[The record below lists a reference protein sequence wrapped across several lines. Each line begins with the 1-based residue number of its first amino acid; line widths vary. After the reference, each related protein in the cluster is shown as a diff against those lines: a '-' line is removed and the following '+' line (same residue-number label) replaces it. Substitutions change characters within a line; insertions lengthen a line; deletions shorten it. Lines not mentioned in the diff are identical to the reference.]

1 MKPSASL
8 EEFRRESAAIEA
20 ELLVLARRDAQL
32 QSALED
38 VEHDARRSNDALERA
53 GWRSIQA
60 ETRGALLAENRGAI
74 VDDRKRIRLRRE
86 SLDERL
92 KQIRQRLKENEVHD

>member
-1 MKPSASL
+1 MNAPASTEAL
-8 EEFRRESAAIEA
+8 RRDLAAIET
-20 ELLVLARRDAQL
+20 ELIDLDRRDAQL

-60 ETRGALLAENRGAI
+60 ETRGALLAENREAI

-92 KQIRQRLKENEVHD
+92 KEIRQRLKENEVHD